1 MSPVEVRA
9 WLLTNQERENP
20 HTRIDDVRGDG
31 TAWSSGNTVRAIVH
45 GRPYFE
51 ELHERITGLG
61 PGDRVYFADWQGD
74 PDQQL
79 TDDPSSTLSPT
90 LVAAV
95 KRGVDVR
102 GLLWRSHWH
111 RLGFSAHRHRYLGE
125 EIGEAGGQC
134 LRDMRVRT
142 RGAHHQKFV
151 VIRHGDDPAHDVAYV
166 GGIDLC
172 HGRRDDQDH
181 HGDHQAVELA
191 KAYGPTPAWHDV
203 QVAIQGPAV
212 HDVETTFRERWEDST
227 PLTVNPGRLLSS
239 LFHREDL
246 SPEPLGN
253 QSPPPDPRPDGH
265 DIVQIVRT
273 YPVIAPKGFDFAP
286 EGERSVMLGNT
297 KAIAQADRLVYVED
311 QYLWSTDVGEHFG
324 RALRKNPE
332 LRLVV
337 ILPMVP
343 DREGDLAEVPQL
355 YGRSQATSASK
366 MARTWFSN

>member
-1 MSPVEVRA
+1 MSPVDVRA
-9 WLLTNQERENP
+9 WFLTSQERENP

-61 PGDRVYFADWQGD
+61 PGDRLYFADWRGD
-74 PDQQL
+74 PDEQL
-79 TDDPSSTLSPT
+79 TDDPGSTLNAT
-90 LVAAV
+90 LVAAAE
-95 KRGVDVR
+95 RGVDVR

-134 LRDMRVRT
+134 LRDMRVRN

-151 VIRHGDDPAHDVAYV
+151 VIRYAEDPTRDIAYV

-172 HGRRDDQDH
+172 HGRRDDHDH
-181 HGDHQAVELA
+181 DGDPQAVELA

-227 PLTVNPGRLLSS
+227 PLTAQPRAPGLELGAPRRTSPRNRWAPSHRL
-239 LFHREDL
+239 
-246 SPEPLGN
+246 
-253 QSPPPDPRPDGH
+253 PRRG
-265 DIVQIVRT
+265 
-273 YPVIAPKGFDFAP
+273 PKGTTSS
-286 EGERSVMLGNT
+286 RSSGPSRSSCPR
-297 KAIAQADRLVYVED
+297 D
-311 QYLWSTDVGEHFG
+311 STSHP
-324 RALRKNPE
+324 RA
-332 LRLVV
+332 
-337 ILPMVP
+337 
-343 DREGDLAEVPQL
+343 
-355 YGRSQATSASK
+355 SA
-366 MARTWFSN
+366 R